1 MIARLMVLFGAV
13 LTLAAANP
21 APDLAEADEQQT
33 ATNKIATLLK
43 PSSSPLVTFRI
54 LFNTGAAYDPEGQA
68 GVAALTAAMLAEGGT
83 QRLPY
88 AQILERM
95 YPMATSLSWQ
105 VDKEMTVFHGT
116 THVDNLNRYYSLIR
130 DMILTPGFRE
140 EDFQRLKTDA
150 INFLSVILR
159 ESNDEELGK
168 ERLYNLIYRDHPY
181 QHHSMGTVS
190 SLQKITL
197 DQVKG
202 FYRSNYTRANL
213 VIGMAGGYPGTFPE
227 RLQKDFLL
235 LPSDGKNDR
244 EFSFPEQPEGLR
256 IELVQRDTRSTA
268 ISLGFPIEVTRGD
281 KDFPALAL
289 VASYFG
295 QHRSSNSYL
304 YQRLREA
311 RGLNYGDY
319 AYIEY
324 FPRGMYQFHPDPNLA
339 RQQQIFQIWI
349 RPVPPEQ
356 SLFTLRAALYE
367 YDKLV
372 KEGLSKEAFE
382 ATREFLLK
390 FVDVILQTQSAELGY
405 ALDSRFYDIPGYRE
419 YMKAALEKL
428 TLREVNAAI
437 KRHLKSDSMRVV
449 MVTRDAERL
458 KEGILSGKSSPITY
472 NSPKPE
478 KIIEEDKIIQDY
490 PIPTKPEWVTITPV
504 SQVFQGTVTGTAPRA
519 ETN

>member
-1 MIARLMVLFGAV
+1 MILRLFILCLGL
-13 LTLAAANP
+13 LTASAAETVPN
-21 APDLAEADEQQT
+21 LQQQD
-33 ATNKIATLLK
+33 ATNKIPTLLQ
-43 PSSSPLVTFRI
+43 PSQSPLVTFRI
-54 LFNTGAAYDPEGQA
+54 VFNTGAAYDPAGQEGI
-68 GVAALTAAMLAEGGT
+68 AALTAAILAEGGT
-83 QRLPY
+83 QRVPY

-116 THVDNLNRYYSLIR
+116 THAANLTRYYNLVR
-130 DMILTPGFRE
+130 DMILLPGFRD
-140 EDFQRLKTDA
+140 EDFQRLKADA
-150 INFLSVILR
+150 INYLRVVLR

-168 ERLYNLIYRDHPY
+168 ERLYNLIYKGHPY
-181 QHHSMGTVS
+181 QHHSVGTVS
-190 SLQKITL
+190 SLQKITIE
-197 DQVKG
+197 QVKS
-202 FYRSNYTRANL
+202 FYRSNYIRGNL
-213 VIGMAGGYPGTFPE
+213 LIGLAGGYPPEFPDQV
-227 RLQKDFLL
+227 RKDFLL
-235 LPSDGKNDR
+235 LPTNGENER
-244 EFSFPEQPEGLR
+244 EFTFPETPEGLR

-268 ISLGFPIEVTRGD
+268 ISLGFPITVNRAH
-281 KDFPALAL
+281 KDYPALAL
-289 VASYFG
+289 VASWFG

-324 FPRGMYQFHPDPNLA
+324 FPRGMFQFHPDPNLA

-372 KEGLSKEAFE
+372 RDGLSRESFE

-390 FVDVILQTQSAELGY
+390 FVDVMLQTQTAELGY
-405 ALDSRFYDIPGYRE
+405 ALDSDFYGIPPYRE
-419 YMKAALEKL
+419 YMKEALEKL

-437 KRHLKSDSMRVV
+437 RRHLKSDFMRVV
-449 MVTRDAERL
+449 MVTKDAEKL
-458 KEGILSGKSSPITY
+458 KADILAGKPSPITY

-478 KIIEEDKIIQDY
+478 EILEEDKIIQEY
-490 PIPTKPEWVTITPV
+490 PIPTQPEWVTVTPV
-504 SQVFQGTVTGTAPRA
+504 GQVFQ
-519 ETN
+519 

>member
-1 MIARLMVLFGAV
+1 MTRVLLVLICGLMNNLHGAETTPV
-13 LTLAAANP
+13 PVQPEGNG
-21 APDLAEADEQQT
+21 
-33 ATNKIATLLK
+33 TNKIAVLLQ
-43 PSSSPLVTFRI
+43 PSRSPLVTFRI
-54 LFNTGAAYDPEGQA
+54 LFNTGSAYDPEGQA

-95 YPMATSLSWQ
+95 YPMATSVDWQ
-105 VDKEMTVFHGT
+105 VDKEMTVFQGS
-116 THVDNLNRYYSLIR
+116 THLDNLNRYYSLVR
-130 DMILTPGFRE
+130 DMILLPGFRD

-168 ERLYNLIYRDHPY
+168 ERLYNLIYADHPY
-181 QHHSMGTVS
+181 QHHSVGKVS
-190 SLQKITL
+190 ELQKISL
-197 DQVKG
+197 DQVKA
-202 FYRSNYTRANL
+202 FYRSNYTRKNL
-213 VIGMAGGYPGTFPE
+213 VIGVAGGYPADFAE
-227 RLQKDFLL
+227 RLEKDFLL
-235 LPSDGKNDR
+235 LPSDGKNAR
-244 EFSFPEQPEGLR
+244 EFAFPEAPEGLHV
-256 IELVQRDTRSTA
+256 ELVQRDTRSTA
-268 ISLGFPIEVTRGD
+268 ISLGFPIRVNRAH

-289 VASYFG
+289 VASFFG
-295 QHRSSNSYL
+295 QHRSSNSHL

-356 SLFTLRAALYE
+356 GLFTLRAALYE

-372 KEGLSKEAFE
+372 RDGLSKEAFE

-390 FVDVILQTQSAELGY
+390 FVDVILQTQDAELGY

-419 YMKAALEKL
+419 YMKEALEEL

-449 MVTRDAERL
+449 MVTRDAEKL
-458 KEGILSGKSSPITY
+458 KADILSGKASPITY
-472 NSPKPE
+472 NSPKSE
-478 KIIEEDKIIQDY
+478 EILDEDKIIESY
-490 PIPTKPEWVTITPV
+490 PIPTKTEWVTITPV
-504 SQVFQGTVTGTAPRA
+504 SQVFQ
-519 ETN
+519 